1 MFKKVVSLALALFVL
16 SSVCVSVFAADGELP
31 FKDVKK
37 KAWFYEAV
45 KYTYE
50 KGIMKG
56 TSEVKFE
63 PDGEVTRAMFVAMLG
78 RLHGAAE
85 STSVPFTDVSFTK
98 GSWYAGYVGW
108 ASENGIVNGYDDNT
122 FRPNDSL
129 TREQMSAI
137 ISRYISYA
145 GILPT
150 KSADAPSF
158 FTDEKKISSW
168 AEKDVDKMRVI
179 GLIEGKDG
187 GQFDPKGKLTRAQA
201 ATVVMRLDEML
212 ETLRLGEPIAPDYTV
227 EGENFALMG
236 AYDLYYAGTALR
248 CSAGGAAVIGDE
260 YPYLTPSTDS
270 GDADALMVTDSSRP
284 KTDDELFQKAS
295 ENNPLLKGSDLVS
308 FSLDMIVARID
319 PAEYPVI
326 RFAYRS
332 AGDVTF
338 GVYAD
343 SAAVIPFE
351 AMTDKASGFSC
362 GIVDISENP
371 VWSSSSVS
379 VVLTLMSTE
388 SIDLL
393 YFAAFPDRAA
403 AEEFDVTKFKTELA
417 SYDGEII
424 EIREGDADAA
434 LAEAHEKAEQIKN
447 SENEYTPADI
457 KGTCYYISS
466 LNGDDSADGKSPET
480 AWATLKNQYQYYAGD
495 QVRLPNVKTG
505 DGIFVERGSYFNG
518 NVGTG
523 NFIDLIPGV
532 IYTTYGEGPK
542 PVLTRELPMN
552 EPAGKW
558 SETEWDN
565 IWKLDYDIIDN
576 PGNISFIKQDGT
588 ELWGVMTFPQN
599 YNDPF
604 NGNTRYYGLVSNG
617 EEYFISGG
625 VDFNSPGDLKH
636 NLEYY
641 GDCVVG
647 GLYLYYD
654 KGNPGELFKEIHISL
669 SQRIVAGHFDLK
681 DSKTT
686 MMTRLDNFDIK
697 YTGCHG
703 VAAGDSKNVA
713 VTNCTFEWI
722 GGAYMNPDVRYGN
735 AVENWRNCDGFYVN
749 DCYFKDI
756 YDAAVTTQGPL
767 ANMVNFY
774 SSGCVLERSNFTYEF
789 WSHGSSDSDDSFS
802 EPKLCNV
809 FIKNNYVIDSGFG
822 FCDIRTD
829 RRGTFT
835 LIEYIVVKTLLENV
849 VYEGN
854 VNLFVSE
861 YAILCPMLALGK
873 TEGAMMKNNTYYVDP
888 SEAYFGRLIYNLFDR
903 TGTVNIMYPYTSRY
917 LTYLN
922 SVGVETGSTFY
933 SVQNPDISG
942 KR

>member
-1 MFKKVVSLALALFVL
+1 MLKKAISLALTLFVL
-16 SSVCVSVFAADGELP
+16 SSVCVSAFAADGELP

-85 STSVPFTDVSFTK
+85 STSVPFTDVNFTK
-98 GSWYAGYVGW
+98 GSWYAGFVGW
-108 ASENGIVNGYDDNT
+108 ASENGIVKGYDDNT
-122 FRPNDSL
+122 FRPNDRL

-145 GILPT
+145 GIIPT
-150 KSADAPSF
+150 KSADAPSY
-158 FTDEKKISSW
+158 FTDEIKIASW
-168 AEKDVDKMRVI
+168 AEKDVDRMRVI

-187 GQFDPKGKLTRAQA
+187 GNFDPKGKLTRAQA

-227 EGENFALMG
+227 EGETFALMG
-236 AYDLYYAGTALR
+236 AYELYYAGTALR
-248 CSAGGAAVIGDE
+248 CSAGGAAVIGGE
-260 YPYLTPSTDS
+260 YPYLSPSTAPE
-270 GDADALMVTDSSRP
+270 DADALLTTSTSRP
-284 KTDDELFQKAS
+284 VTDDELFQKDP
-295 ENNPLLKGSDLVS
+295 ENNPLIKDKELASYC
-308 FSLDMIVARID
+308 LDMLVARID

-351 AMTDKASGFSC
+351 AKADKAAGFSC
-362 GIVDISENP
+362 GIADISENP

-379 VVLTLMSTE
+379 VFLTLMSTE
-388 SIDLL
+388 NIDLL

-403 AEEFDVTKFKTELA
+403 AEAFDVTKFKIELA
-417 SYDGEII
+417 SYDGRVI
-424 EIREGDADAA
+424 EIKEGDADAA
-434 LAEAHEKAEQIKN
+434 LAEAHEKAEQIIN
-447 SENEYTPADI
+447 SETEYTPADI
-457 KGTCYYISS
+457 KGTCYYVSS

-480 AWATLKNQYQYYAGD
+480 AWATFQNLYKYVAGD
-495 QVRLPNVKTG
+495 TLRLSNVREG
-505 DGIFVERGSYFNG
+505 DGVFVERGSYING
-518 NVGTG
+518 NVGKD
-523 NFIDLIPGV
+523 NYIDMFPGV
-532 IYTTYGEGPK
+532 IYTTYGEGAK

-558 SETEWDN
+558 SATQWDN

-588 ELWGVMTFPQN
+588 ELWGVMTFPQD

-604 NGNTRYYGLVSNG
+604 NGKTRYFGLVSNG
-617 EEYFISGG
+617 EEHFISGG
-625 VDFNSPGDLKH
+625 VDFKSPGDLKH

-647 GLYLYYD
+647 GLYLYCD

-669 SQRIVAGHFDLK
+669 SKSVVGYFE
-681 DSKTT
+681 DSKST
-686 MMTRLDNFDIK
+686 MMTRLDNFDIR
-697 YTGCHG
+697 YSGSCSVSTGN
-703 VAAGDSKNVA
+703 AENVA
-713 VTNCTFEWI
+713 ITNCTFEWI
-722 GGAYMNPDVRYGN
+722 GGAYQNPGVRYGN
-735 AVENWRNCDGFYVN
+735 AVQNWGSCDGFYVN
-749 DCYFKDI
+749 DCYFKDV
-756 YDAAVTTQGPL
+756 YDAAVTTQG
-767 ANMVNFY
+767 ASGNMVNFY
-774 SSGCVLERSNFTYEF
+774 SSGCVLERCDFPYEI
-789 WSHGSSDSDDSFS
+789 WNNGSSDLDIYFP

-809 FIKNNYVIDSGFG
+809 FIKNNYVIDAGFG

-829 RRGTFT
+829 RRGTFIDFAKGVQRA
-835 LIEYIVVKTLLENV
+835 LHKNV

-854 VNLFVSE
+854 VNIAASE
-861 YAILCPMLALGK
+861 YAIRSGMTALGK
-873 TEGAMMKNNTYYVDP
+873 SEGTIFKNNTYYVDP
-888 SEAYFGRLIYNLFDR
+888 TEAYFGKLIYNLFDR
-903 TGTVNIMYPYTSRY
+903 TGPVRIVYPYTSRY

-922 SVGVETGSTFY
+922 SVGVEMGSTFY
-933 SVQNPDISG
+933 SIQNPDRSG